1 MNLTRHATS
10 LWFFSFLFLVSSLTV
25 VYAQKA
31 SDYGFIKG
39 TNFQEDVVY
48 KTVDGKDLVMDVFF
62 PDADKLKAENPWMVF
77 VHGGGWAGGHMDNI
91 YRTAFVGTLKKL
103 VENGVVCVSIDYR
116 LAKAPVTSL
125 ESAIDCKDA
134 ARFLLKHAEDFKLD
148 KENYGVWGGS
158 AGGHLSL
165 VTALVPDDYFPGDKE
180 LAQIHPKY
188 KCVVSYYP
196 FTSCLNPDLRPNS
209 VFADSTLF
217 KRLLGGTLEEKPE
230 LARLLSPTEF
240 LNSDSLPVLLV
251 HGDSDKTLP
260 IINSQYMVEVAKEKG
275 ADVELLTVVNGG
287 HSFSGDISPSQEEI
301 DEYTTQF
308 ILSHLK

>member
-1 MNLTRHATS
+1 MKIIFHTTKLQFLS
-10 LWFFSFLFLVSSLTV
+10 VLFLVSSLTV
-25 VYAQKA
+25 LYAQKA
-31 SDYGFIKG
+31 SDHGFIEG
-39 TNFQEDVVY
+39 ANFHKDVVY
-48 KTVDGKDLVMDVFF
+48 KTVDGKDLVMDIFY

-91 YRTAFVGTLKKL
+91 YKPAFVGTLKKL
-103 VENGVVCVSIDYR
+103 VENGVVCISIDYR
-116 LAKAPVTSL
+116 LAKAPVTSF

-134 ARFLLKHAEDFKLD
+134 ARFLLKHAEEYKLD

-165 VTALVPDDYFPGDKE
+165 VTALVPDVNFPGDKA
-180 LAQIHPKY
+180 LSDIHPDY
-188 KCVVSYYP
+188 KCVASYYP
-196 FTSCLNPDLRPNS
+196 FTSCLNADLRPDS
-209 VFADSTLF
+209 IFADSTLF
-217 KRLLGGTLEEKPE
+217 NRLLGGTLEEKPE

-240 LNSDSLPVLLV
+240 LTKESLPVLLV
-251 HGDSDKTLP
+251 HGDSDKILP

-301 DEYTTQF
+301 DLYTTTF